1 MWLIIRK
8 MTKPYIL
15 LSVCLF
21 VREFIS
27 CLMKVK
33 NFEPVVIQKNK
44 NKNKIKCAQ
53 VYGYQDFKIQVCVL
67 FFMIETCCYE
77 NNSTITLNTYAL
89 PGDVIGETILLPF

>member
-1 MWLIIRK
+1 
-8 MTKPYIL
+8 MTKPSIL

-21 VREFIS
+21 VLVFIS

-33 NFEPVVIQKNK
+33 NFEPSNSKKI

-67 FFMIETCCYE
+67 SFMIKTCCYE
-77 NNSTITLNTYAL
+77 NTSTITLNTYAL
-89 PGDVIGETILLPF
+89 PGDVIGETIPSLLA

>member
-1 MWLIIRK
+1 MVNYPENDKTLYSFVR
-8 MTKPYIL
+8 
-15 LSVCLF
+15 LF
-21 VREFIS
+21 VRPCVYQLSYES
-27 CLMKVK
+27 Q
-33 NFEPVVIQKNK
+33 EIQKNK